1 MADTNVPD
9 RAFCAIDRVRGR
21 KPDSAEGIV
30 PDNELLATEKYLD
43 NTHTHTHTH
52 TANPMDD
59 CAFRGGHEDCLLN
72 RTYWSDCRVDNTDG
86 IDPVNWLDD
95 TLQDLAT
102 AFRINGHGITTRL
115 RPSTLGEL
123 RQQ

>member
-43 NTHTHTHTH
+43 NTHTHTHTQQTPWM
-52 TANPMDD
+52 TALFEAVM
-59 CAFRGGHEDCLLN
+59 
-72 RTYWSDCRVDNTDG
+72 
-86 IDPVNWLDD
+86 
-95 TLQDLAT
+95 
-102 AFRINGHGITTRL
+102 RIVC
-115 RPSTLGEL
+115 
-123 RQQ
+123 